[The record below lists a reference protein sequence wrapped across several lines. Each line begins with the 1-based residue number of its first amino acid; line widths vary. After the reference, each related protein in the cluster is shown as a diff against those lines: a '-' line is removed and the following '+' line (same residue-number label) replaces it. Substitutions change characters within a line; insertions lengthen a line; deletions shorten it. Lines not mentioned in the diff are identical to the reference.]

1 MTKDKNKVR
10 AGKAGQKQRILNH
23 NKTRHE
29 LFVELGKYLDK
40 QAVEFIQFSKVRWSN
55 GMIAQL
61 IRNYKNK

>member
-1 MTKDKNKVR
+1 MIKDKNKVK

-29 LFVELGKYLDK
+29 LFVELSGFIDKTMLDS
-40 QAVEFIQFSKVRWSN
+40 IQFSKNRWSN
-55 GMIAQL
+55 DSLKQL